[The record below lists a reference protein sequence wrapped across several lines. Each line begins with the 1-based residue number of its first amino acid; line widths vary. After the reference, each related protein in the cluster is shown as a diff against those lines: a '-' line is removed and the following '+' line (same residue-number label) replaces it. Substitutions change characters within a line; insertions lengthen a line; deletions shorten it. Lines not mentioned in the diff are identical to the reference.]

1 LGAIQLKL
9 RYVAWIMPSSM
20 GMTINPKLLIRA
32 SASYYNSPLKFGS
45 TCIAGVELGCPTKF
59 S

>member
-1 LGAIQLKL
+1 MDYAELYGHDD
-9 RYVAWIMPSSM
+9 
-20 GMTINPKLLIRA
+20 INPKLLIRA
-32 SASYYNSPLKFGS
+32 SPSYYNSPLKFGS